1 MELPLVKGNRIGT
14 LLRKV
19 SMKGIQYTYTR
30 SEQKLNQMAMM
41 KIGRKIDDRKKV
53 KPKLKRR
60 WENRHRMSR
69 ASIVSDGLP
78 LALPELSGSEKINER
93 GKRFHKVCYPFTFS
107 FQKSWSSFPLRMAC
121 QAVCAFIGNKSTEE
135 LSILVMQDLK

>member
-60 WENRHRMSR
+60 
-69 ASIVSDGLP
+69 
-78 LALPELSGSEKINER
+78 
-93 GKRFHKVCYPFTFS
+93 
-107 FQKSWSSFPLRMAC
+107 
-121 QAVCAFIGNKSTEE
+121 
-135 LSILVMQDLK
+135 